1 MCSFFMFL
9 FKYFSGYKLLP
20 MKTTSIFLFF
30 ICIHLNAQQILP
42 ERQRAVVVDNIL
54 KDRFNNLLPALMDA
68 TGFDMWILIS
78 REYNE
83 DPVLKTMLP
92 ATWLNARRRTI
103 LVFYRNKEENTI
115 EKLAVARY
123 NFGENIISAWEKEKE
138 PDQWKRLMQ
147 IIEERN
153 PKSIG
158 LNYSEKFNIC
168 DGLVKT
174 DHEAFMSHLPNQYK
188 SKVKS
193 AEQLAIGWIETRT
206 ETEMTIY
213 NQLVDI
219 THDIIAEAFSE
230 KVITPGITTTTDVE
244 WWMRE
249 KVTSLG
255 LETWFHPS
263 IDVQRT
269 AEELGN
275 HLYAFSNR
283 PEDMVILPGDLV
295 HCDFG
300 ITYLRLNTDCQEL
313 AYVLKP
319 NEKSP
324 PQFLVNALKEGNRVQ
339 DIFTS
344 NFETGKTGNAILAQS
359 LSKAKS
365 EGLRPSIYT
374 HPLGTYGHSSGTT
387 LGMWDSQ
394 EGVPVTGDYPLH
406 ENTVYA
412 IELNTTVSIP
422 EWKRDIRIML
432 EEAGFWSKTG
442 FRYVNGRQTKLLTIP
457 RVKDHQGN

>member
-1 MCSFFMFL
+1 M
-9 FKYFSGYKLLP
+9 
-20 MKTTSIFLFF
+20 IDE
-30 ICIHLNAQQILP
+30 IL
-42 ERQRAVVVDNIL
+42 A
-54 KDRFNNLLPALMDA
+54 DRFNNLLPTLMDNS
-68 TGFDMWILIS
+68 GIDMWILIS

-103 LVFYRNKEENTI
+103 LVFYRDKENNTI

-123 NFGENIISAWEKEKE
+123 NFGDNIISAWDKEKE
-138 PDQWKRLMQ
+138 PNQWKRLIQ

-153 PKSIG
+153 PNVIG
-158 LNYSEKFNIC
+158 LNYSEAFNIC
-168 DGLVKT
+168 DGIVKT
-174 DHEAFMSHLPNQYK
+174 DYEAFMSNLPDNYK
-188 SKVKS
+188 ARVKS
-193 AEQLAIGWIETRT
+193 AEKLAINWIETRT
-206 ETEMTIY
+206 EREMVIY

-244 WWMRE
+244 WWLRD
-249 KVTSLG
+249 KVTQLG
-255 LETWFHPS
+255 LKTWFHPS
-263 IDVQRT
+263 VDVQRSNDG
-269 AEELGN
+269 LGN

-283 PEDMVILPGDLV
+283 PENMVILPGDLL

-300 ITYLRLNTDCQEL
+300 ITYLRLNTDCQEH

-319 NEKSP
+319 GETSP
-324 PQFLVNALKEGNRVQ
+324 PKFLVDALKDGNRVQ

-344 NFETGKTGNAILAQS
+344 NFKTGKTGNDVLKAS
-359 LSKAKS
+359 LNQGKS
-365 EGLRPSIYT
+365 EGLKPAIYT
-374 HPLGTYGHSSGTT
+374 HPLGLYGHSSGTT

-394 EGVPVTGDYPLH
+394 GGVPITGDYPLH

-412 IELNTTVSIP
+412 IELNTTVNIP

-432 EEAGFWSKTG
+432 EEAGFWGKDG
-442 FRYVNGRQTKLLTIP
+442 FRYVNRRQTKLLTIP
-457 RVKDHQGN
+457 RVMKYQGN